1 MTNDEAPL
9 SVYRMTGDDLV
20 AEYQYLYDRFD
31 RHTPNQKARFYYVNG
46 EMKARGLEHGMPTPA
61 ARGHDDAWDGEIRD
75 SRVTR
80 ITALHGFPVDFTVS
94 NRCAIHTPQGPG
106 LHEH

>member
-31 RHTPNQKARFYYVNG
+31 RHT
-46 EMKARGLEHGMPTPA
+46 RGSTM
-61 ARGHDDAWDGEIRD
+61 
-75 SRVTR
+75 
-80 ITALHGFPVDFTVS
+80 
-94 NRCAIHTPQGPG
+94 
-106 LHEH
+106 

>member
-20 AEYQYLYDRFD
+20 AEYQYLYDP
-31 RHTPNQKARFYYVNG
+31 TQKARFYYVNG

-61 ARGHDDAWDGEIRD
+61 ARDHDDAWDGEIRD

-94 NRCAIHTPQGPG
+94 NRCAIHTHQGPG
-106 LHEH
+106 INEH